1 MVITIKK
8 DTNNQEI
15 EKLLLSFKPR
25 KQFSSQQFLGKIKWG
40 EDALE
45 YQKRIRNEWNKNCM

>member
-8 DTNNQEI
+8 DTDI
-15 EKLLLSFKPR
+15 KDVDKKLSRLQPR
-25 KQFSSQQFLGKIKWG
+25 KAFRSKLFLGKIKWG

-45 YQKRIRNEWNKNCM
+45 YQKRLRNEWD